1 MTKYA
6 TNVYNPNIMKIQ
18 AGFPFSICF
27 KIGNI
32 KFTTAT
38 DIQFIIVEYGTMLGC
53 TVSEMYIH
61 TIGPPV
67 NENTNL
73 INSKDKHIMNLI
85 SQLAS
90 ENAEKSILKKQ
101 RERIINRKAMARAPN
116 SRLFFLPNIL
126 RVGID
131 KKAPVTAI
139 RLMRIGKTFSIFGNI
154 DPTISPEYAIIAPIP
169 TICWAI
175 AK

>member
-1 MTKYA
+1 M
-6 TNVYNPNIMKIQ
+6 NIQ
-18 AGFPFSICF
+18 AGFPFSLCF

-32 KFTTAT
+32 KFTIAT

-73 INSKDKHIMNLI
+73 IDNKDRHIINLI
-85 SQLAS
+85 NQFAS

-101 RERIINRKAMARAPN
+101 KERMINRKAMARAPN

-131 KKAPVTAI
+131 RKAPVTAI
-139 RLMRIGKTFSIFGNI
+139 RLIKIGKTF
-154 DPTISPEYAIIAPIP
+154 
-169 TICWAI
+169 
-175 AK
+175 

>member
-1 MTKYA
+1 M
-6 TNVYNPNIMKIQ
+6 YNPNIINIQ
-18 AGFPFSICF
+18 AGFPFNVCF

-73 INSKDKHIMNLI
+73 IDNKHMHIMNLI

-101 RERIINRKAMARAPN
+101 KERMINRKAMARAPN
-116 SRLFFLPNIL
+116 SRLFFLPKIL

-131 KKAPVTAI
+131 RKAPVTAI
-139 RLMRIGKTFSIFGNI
+139 RLIKIGKTFYIFGNI
-154 DPTISPEYAIIAPIP
+154 PPTISPEYAIIAPIP
-169 TICWAI
+169 TIC
-175 AK
+175 